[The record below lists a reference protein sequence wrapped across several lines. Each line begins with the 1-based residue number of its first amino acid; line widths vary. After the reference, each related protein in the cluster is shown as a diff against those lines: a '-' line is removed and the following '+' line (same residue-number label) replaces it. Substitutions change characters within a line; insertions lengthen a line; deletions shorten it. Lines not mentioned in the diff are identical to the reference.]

1 MHCVFYSPVQSTV
14 ISHPV
19 RGENLIVVDNTN
31 VKRWE
36 MVHYY
41 QLAERY
47 RYAVLLVEPRTPWRD
62 DAKVKRE
69 KTLRGGELVT
79 ICARPLLH
87 AGGGGQRTFTYEG
100 VGLLTKELNRHK
112 GQCSGSVLYSLSTD
126 PGLKYEYR
134 YRY

>member
-1 MHCVFYSPVQSTV
+1 M
-14 ISHPV
+14 
-19 RGENLIVVDNTN
+19 VDNTN

-36 MVHYY
+36 MVPYY

-62 DAKVKRE
+62 DAKVKRK

-87 AGGGGQRTFTYEG
+87 AGAGDRGHLRMRGWGY
-100 VGLLTKELNRHK
+100 
-112 GQCSGSVLYSLSTD
+112 
-126 PGLKYEYR
+126 
-134 YRY
+134 

>member
-62 DAKVKRE
+62 DAKVKRKKNIE
-69 KTLRGGELVT
+69 RRRACYYLCKTLTERGGRGTEIIYV
-79 ICARPLLH
+79 
-87 AGGGGQRTFTYEG
+87 
-100 VGLLTKELNRHK
+100 
-112 GQCSGSVLYSLSTD
+112 
-126 PGLKYEYR
+126 
-134 YRY
+134 